1 VTGST
6 PEERKSQMPT
16 ITPAGASDAV
26 ATTEPPLGSRER
38 ITGPRSAAPD
48 WQAIEASPEFRQL
61 VAKRRRFVA
70 PATVG
75 FLSWYLGF
83 ILLAGYAEGFMGE
96 SIYQGFTVGY
106 LIALSQFV
114 MVWGLSIAYLRYSDR
129 ELDPLRAALVAR
141 AEGSL

>member
-1 VTGST
+1 MS
-6 PEERKSQMPT
+6 
-16 ITPAGASDAV
+16 
-26 ATTEPPLGSRER
+26 ATTHSAQDAAASTTAATLAPRER
-38 ITGPRSAAPD
+38 ITGPRQSPD
-48 WQAIEASPEFRQL
+48 WEAIEASPEFREL

-75 FLSWYLGF
+75 FLTWYLGF

-114 MVWGLSIAYLRYSDR
+114 MVWGLAVGYVRYSER
-129 ELDPLRAALVAR
+129 ELDPLRDAITAKAG
-141 AEGSL
+141 A